1 MKSLGKLLF
10 SVIGVGSL
18 VVLSACG
25 GQPGANTANQA
36 PAGDSTATTES
47 PVAEAP
53 ATTTSPSAEVSP
65 TASPGAEAN
74 GAATEDKNLGELA
87 QTAASNG
94 SFTTLTKAV
103 QAAGLTDQLTGDKP
117 YTVFAPTDAA
127 FAALPAGTVDKLLQP
142 ENKQTLV
149 KLLSYHVVPGKI
161 SSTELKSGDVKT
173 VEGTPVTVKV
183 DSASSE
189 ITVNNAKVIQP
200 NIPASNGVIHVVD
213 KVILPPD
220 IQASLGGNQTAQ

>member
-36 PAGDSTATTES
+36 PASDSTATTES

-142 ENKQTLV
+142 ANKQTLV

-161 SSTELKSGDVKT
+161 SSTELKSGEVKT

-189 ITVNNAKVIQP
+189 ITINNAKVIQP

-220 IQASLGGNQTAQ
+220 IQASLGSSQTAQ

>member
-36 PAGDSTATTES
+36 PTGDSTATTES

-142 ENKQTLV
+142 ANKQTLV

-161 SSTELKSGDVKT
+161 SSTELKSGEVKT

-189 ITVNNAKVIQP
+189 ITINNAKVIQP

-220 IQASLGGNQTAQ
+220 IQASLGSSQTAQ